1 MALDVANPVHPA
13 YTGLTALP
21 FIDNLDWSTVDAL
34 LITHFHLDH
43 AAALTYI
50 MEKTN
55 FCEGK
60 GRVYMTHPTKAIYRF
75 LMSDFVRISNAGSD
89 RMLYD
94 ENEML
99 ASWRQIEAVGL
110 PPGGG
115 SRRRSALHAVPRW
128 SRIGRLHVYA

>member
-1 MALDVANPVHPA
+1 MVLTEGFTIVCDAGVHPA
-13 YTGLTALP
+13 HTGLTALP

-55 FCEGK
+55 FCDGK
-60 GRVYMTHPTKAIYRF
+60 GKVYMTHPTKAIYRF

-89 RMLYD
+89 RMLFD
-94 ENEML
+94 ESEML
-99 ASWRQIEAVGL
+99 ASWRQIEAVD
-110 PPGGG
+110 
-115 SRRRSALHAVPRW
+115 
-128 SRIGRLHVYA
+128 